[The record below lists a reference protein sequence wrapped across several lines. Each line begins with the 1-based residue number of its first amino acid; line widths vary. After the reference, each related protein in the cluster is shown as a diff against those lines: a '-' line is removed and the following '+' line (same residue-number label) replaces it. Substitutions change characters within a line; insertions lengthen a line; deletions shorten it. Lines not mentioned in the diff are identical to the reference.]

1 MFLFKS
7 FYKQTYLSKTDLL
20 VNDMVLTAAVIGTGV
35 WGRNHARV
43 YASLNNVNL
52 YGIVDQDESRAKE
65 IGKFFQTKYFT
76 NVDDI
81 IQNPDIDVI
90 SICTPTVTHAGIAV
104 AALKKGKNVLV
115 EKPMT
120 NTISEAK
127 ELIHLAKENNV
138 KLTIGFVERFNPAV
152 QEAFKQVK
160 QGTIGDVI
168 LANTRRVS
176 RRPLRIGDVGVV
188 KDLAIHDIDIIA
200 HLFPNSPETI
210 YATCGSISHKFEDY
224 ANINVRYKGNRNAFI
239 ETNWLTPS
247 VKRDLTITG
256 TEGVITVQYRTQQ
269 ITVEN
274 NERLI
279 QPYLSSQEPL
289 RNELSAFVDCIINDT
304 KPVVSGADGLKALTI
319 AEASLESSRTGK
331 TINYTD
337 FLNSN

>member
-1 MFLFKS
+1 
-7 FYKQTYLSKTDLL
+7 
-20 VNDMVLTAAVIGTGV
+20 MVLNAVVIGTGV

-52 YGIVDQDESRAKE
+52 FGVVDQDEKRAQE
-65 IGKFFQTKYFT
+65 IGKFYQTNYYT
-76 NVDDI
+76 NVDEI
-81 IQNPDIDVI
+81 LQNPEIDLI
-90 SICTPTVTHAGIAV
+90 SVCTPTVTHSDIAA
-104 AALKKGKNVLV
+104 AALKMGKNVLV

-127 ELIHLAKENNV
+127 TLIRLAEENNV
-138 KLTIGFVERFNPAV
+138 KLTVGFVERFNPAV
-152 QEAFKQVK
+152 QEALKHIK

-200 HLFPNSPETI
+200 QMFPNSPETI
-210 YATCGSISHKFEDY
+210 YATCGSIAHKFEDY

-269 ITVEN
+269 ITIEN

-279 QPYLSSQEPL
+279 QPYLPTQEPL
-289 RNELSAFVDCIINDT
+289 RNELAAFVDCILNDT
-304 KPVVSGADGLKALTI
+304 DPIVTGANGLKALTI
-319 AEASLESSRTGK
+319 AEAALESSRTGK
-331 TINYTD
+331 TVNYSD

>member
-1 MFLFKS
+1 
-7 FYKQTYLSKTDLL
+7 
-20 VNDMVLTAAVIGTGV
+20 MVLNAAVIGTGV

-43 YASLNNVNL
+43 YSTLQNVNL
-52 YGIVDQDESRAKE
+52 SGIVDRDKTRAKE
-65 IGKFFQTKYFT
+65 IGELFQTNYYT

-81 IQNPDIDVI
+81 IQDPSIDLI
-90 SICTPTVTHAGIAV
+90 SICTPTITHSEISI
-104 AALKKGKNVLV
+104 AALNAGKNVLV

-127 ELIHLAKENNV
+127 ELIQLAKENNV
-138 KLTIGFVERFNPAV
+138 KFTVGFVERFNPAV
-152 QEAFKQVK
+152 QEALKQIT
-160 QGTIGDVI
+160 QGAIGDVI

-210 YATCGSISHKFEDY
+210 YATCGSIAHKFEDY
-224 ANINVRYKGNRNAFI
+224 ANINVRYKENRNAFI

-269 ITVEN
+269 ITIEN
-274 NERLI
+274 DERLI
-279 QPYLSSQEPL
+279 QPYLPTQEPL
-289 RNELSAFVDCIINDT
+289 RNELNAFVDCIINDT
-304 KPVVSGADGLKALTI
+304 DPVVTGADGLKALTI
-319 AEASLESSRTGK
+319 AEAALESSSTGK
-331 TINYTD
+331 TVNYSDFINRY
-337 FLNSN
+337 